1 MELKSHNHKVN
12 EACGSSHLDTV
23 LSCPVTDPTGCN
35 ILSDMAVHDVDM
47 IVWLTQGQE
56 PEFIYVITHSH
67 DAELAEAGVADSIT
81 VLLKY
86 KSGVIAAI
94 DSCRE
99 TTYGYD
105 IRVEVSGEWTI
116 LQAELCA
123 SNCANVRL
131 CMCFVCACLSGFAF
145 VGVQCPKRFHQICD
159 YGKCLLDPNKIN
171 HSANIHEST

>member
-1 MELKSHNHKVN
+1 
-12 EACGSSHLDTV
+12 
-23 LSCPVTDPTGCN
+23 
-35 ILSDMAVHDVDM
+35 MAVHDVDM

-56 PEFIYVITHSH
+56 PEFIYVVTHSH

-105 IRVEVSGEWTI
+105 IRVEVRQFYKRNCVHLSVRTCVRACV
-116 LQAELCA
+116 LSA
-123 SNCANVRL
+123 SVCLALLLLEFNVRN
-131 CMCFVCACLSGFAF
+131 AF
-145 VGVQCPKRFHQICD
+145 IR
-159 YGKCLLDPNKIN
+159 YGTMTNVY
-171 HSANIHEST
+171 

>member
-1 MELKSHNHKVN
+1 MLPQTHDCDHRGSSNGNVNGVASPYMAAFVFGCYTMELLRGN
-12 EACGSSHLDTV
+12 EACGSSHLV

-56 PEFIYVITHSH
+56 PEFIYVVTHSH

-105 IRVEVSGEWTI
+105 IRVEVSGE
-116 LQAELCA
+116 
-123 SNCANVRL
+123 
-131 CMCFVCACLSGFAF
+131 
-145 VGVQCPKRFHQICD
+145 
-159 YGKCLLDPNKIN
+159 
-171 HSANIHEST
+171 